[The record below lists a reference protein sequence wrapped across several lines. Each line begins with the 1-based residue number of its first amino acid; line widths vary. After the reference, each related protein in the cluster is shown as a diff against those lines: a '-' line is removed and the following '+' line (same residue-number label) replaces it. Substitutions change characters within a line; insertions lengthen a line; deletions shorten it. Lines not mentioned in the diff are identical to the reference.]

1 MAYKT
6 DLSNK
11 QWDFLKDLFP
21 RQGKV
26 GRPRVTEER
35 TIVNGILYIVKTG
48 CQWDMLPN
56 DFPPKSTVFYHF
68 QKWCCDGTWEKAM
81 KRLTKLSRVQSGRH
95 PNPSY
100 GLIDSKSVPTAN
112 KAEAKGI
119 DGGKKN
125 QRQKTSHHH

>member
-11 QWDFLKDLFP
+11 QWDFLKDLFS

-26 GRPRVTEER
+26 GRPRATQER
-35 TIVNGILYIVKTG
+35 RIVNGILYIVKTG

-56 DFPPKSTVFYHF
+56 DFPPKSTVFYYF

-81 KRLTKLSRVQSGRH
+81 KRLTKISRIQKGRN
-95 PNPSY
+95 PNPTY
-100 GLIDSKSVPTAN
+100 ALIDSKSVF
-112 KAEAKGI
+112 
-119 DGGKKN
+119 
-125 QRQKTSHHH
+125 